1 MHTHFSSCWLVSFS
15 SSQRLVSCE
24 LADWSAATST
34 WCRIAAYVI
43 ASPLSFCNRWSQR
56 DTSTFFNTYCL
67 RRSTSCCRANILQYP
82 SSHMSPYSGIFVSV
96 ALSQTGLDTVGP
108 RIRSWCIAWCV
119 YSKAI
124 SQSNKNRQSSTLC
137 GSDIPELVTINLN
150 ISALEA

>member
-56 DTSTFFNTYCL
+56 DTSTFFNTYGL

-108 RIRSWCIAWCV
+108 RIRSWCMRGVSIVKLLAKV
-119 YSKAI
+119 IRIDKARLSVAPI
-124 SQSNKNRQSSTLC
+124 FPNWLR
-137 GSDIPELVTINLN
+137 
-150 ISALEA
+150 